1 MKEKNKLSSEYDMI
15 NRYIEEAISLVLKK
29 KEIECIRVLESLKL
43 FSRSVLMSHTIFDDD

>member
-15 NRYIEEAISLVLKK
+15 NKYIEEAISLVLKK

-43 FSRSVLMSHTIFDDD
+43 FSRSVLMSHSIFDDD